1 MEALRA
7 KGYDG
12 ALKEYLMLAGEG
24 GERGGGKRFFGI
36 CIGMQVRGGFQYV
49 LGGLVGELVGERSEP
64 TTCLPTWLVGELVGE
79 LRSPIP
85 PPRTSRPTLGWGG
98 LAALVHPTPHTA
110 HSHSLT
116 HSLVPPPSPSSSPSS
131 SSVGVV

>member
-49 LGGLVGELVGERSEP
+49 LGGLVGELVGE
-64 TTCLPTWLVGELVGE
+64 

-116 HSLVPPPSPSSSPSS
+116 HSLTCTTTTFFFFFLCRCCLRRAKRCGGAGWVPW
-131 SSVGVV
+131 GWGW